1 MTDHADDPLFDALRA
16 ANPVPTPPLPS
27 ADADQLLQE
36 ILMSDPT
43 SPSQRDFGP
52 APTKDE
58 LTPRRN
64 RTRRFALTGAAAA
77 TAAVVGFGAVALAPG
92 SSTPAQ
98 AAMVS
103 AAEDTEAVRSG
114 TAIVTVDTS
123 VDERLDDLVLVTA
136 FDGSDLSA
144 TLETGSLGVD
154 FGGDPEVRLVDG
166 VIYLSIVDGQWFSV
180 EDPRITDLVAA
191 SGLPVDIRNDLSRAI
206 VELVE
211 SASDVEELE
220 SGHFTATVSV
230 DEIRRIAENYPTLGL
245 YSDSVLN
252 DNVLNDSVLNEKE
265 LDADVGEHRVAID
278 LVLDDAGLIDVV
290 TIGTS
295 AVDPDTD
302 EAIDGSIRIDLNDL
316 GTPQTIDAPADAT
329 PMDLAALLGSD

>member
-1 MTDHADDPLFDALRA
+1 
-16 ANPVPTPPLPS
+16 
-27 ADADQLLQE
+27 
-36 ILMSDPT
+36 MSDPT
-43 SPSQRDFGP
+43 SPSEIRTQTFGAPESRGFGP

-58 LTPRRN
+58 LTPRRH

-103 AAEDTEAVRSG
+103 AAEDTEAVRTG

-123 VDERLDDLVLVTA
+123 VDERLDELVLVTV

-144 TLETGSLGVD
+144 TLETGSLGFD

-166 VIYLSIVDGQWFSV
+166 VIYLSIADGEWFSV
-180 EDPRITDLVAA
+180 EDPRITDLVAT
-191 SGLPVDIRNDLSRAI
+191 SGLPVDIRNDLSRGI
-206 VELVE
+206 VELVKT
-211 SASDVEELE
+211 ASDVEELE
-220 SGHFTATVSV
+220 PGHFTATVSV

-245 YSDSVLN
+245 YSDR
-252 DNVLNDSVLNEKE
+252 VLNDSAINEKV
-265 LDADVGEHRVAID
+265 LDDSDLPADIGEHRVAID
-278 LVLDDAGLIDVV
+278 LVLDEAGLIDVV

-295 AVDPDTD
+295 AIDPDTA
-302 EAIDGSIRIDLNDL
+302 ETVDGSIRIDLNDL
-316 GTPQTIDAPADAT
+316 GTPQTIEAPADAT
-329 PMDLAALLGSD
+329 PMDLAAMLGSD